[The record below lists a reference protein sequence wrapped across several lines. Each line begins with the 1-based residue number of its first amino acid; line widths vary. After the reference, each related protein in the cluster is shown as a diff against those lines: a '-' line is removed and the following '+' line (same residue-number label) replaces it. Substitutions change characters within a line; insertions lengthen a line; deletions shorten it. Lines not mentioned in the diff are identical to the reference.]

1 VSITFDVVHTSTFGY
16 APPTGLSPL
25 PSYQNIVTLSTTGPM
40 PLFSTSNQTNYIG
53 GPCTLTYNPYIE
65 NQEVKI
71 YKQTRT
77 MTSGQVITGTITN
90 NILNNPTGNC
100 EFANGSYNVQITNI
114 TTNGCTCCTTFL
126 ALTPQQNLPVA

>member
-1 VSITFDVVHTSTFGY
+1 
-16 APPTGLSPL
+16 
-25 PSYQNIVTLSTTGPM
+25 M